1 MVTDDQA
8 YRDSLRCLTG
18 LVPRK
23 ELADQRRLAGLA
35 GTGEDGD
42 QPARQPSPEE
52 IEQPPRME
60 SHLDEEYWIINA
72 RIQGRFAGT
81 RSVIPRSAGRLP
93 GRAGPLAGSEAAD
106 MDQP

>member
-1 MVTDDQA
+1 MVTDDQT
-8 YRDSLRCLTG
+8 YRNSLRCATG

-42 QPARQPSPEE
+42 QAARQPSPEE

-60 SHLDEEYWIINA
+60 SHLDEEYCIINA
-72 RIQGRFAGT
+72 RIQ
-81 RSVIPRSAGRLP
+81 
-93 GRAGPLAGSEAAD
+93 
-106 MDQP
+106 